1 MKRKGF
7 WGQVRKNRTL
17 LCMLLPAL
25 LYVVIFS
32 YIPMFGITIAFKDYN
47 YNGGILGSPWCGFK
61 NFEYLKIS
69 GKLWALTRNTLL
81 YNSIIWKLTKNTI
94 LYNLAFIVFGIIFE
108 VGFAVMLSEI
118 TKKTFKKVTQAFM
131 FLPYFISWVV
141 VSTIMLNIFGQNG
154 VLSNVL
160 AHFGIE
166 DFSIYQ
172 QIRQWPVIMVAIR
185 IWKQTGYGTV
195 VYLAAIAGLSQEMF
209 EAASI
214 DGASIWQKIRYITI
228 PGLKP
233 TIFIMFLLSV
243 GNIFR
248 GDFGMFYQLVGNNQ
262 LLLETSDV
270 IDTFVYRSLITSPN
284 IGMSAAAGFYQS
296 VLCFVTI
303 VSVNWLVKKVDPDYT
318 LF

>member
-1 MKRKGF
+1 
-7 WGQVRKNRTL
+7 
-17 LCMLLPAL
+17 MLLPAL
-25 LYVVIFS
+25 LYVIIFS
-32 YIPMFGITIAFKDYN
+32 YIPMFGITIAFKNYN
-47 YNGGILGSPWCGFK
+47 YNDGIMGSPWCGLQ

-81 YNSIIWKLTKNTI
+81 YN
-94 LYNLAFIVFGIIFE
+94 LAFIVFGVIFE
-108 VGFAVMLSEI
+108 VGFAIMLSEI
-118 TKKTFKKVTQAFM
+118 TKKTFKKVSQAFM

-141 VSTIMLNIFGQNG
+141 VSTVMLNIFGQNG
-154 VLSNVL
+154 VLSNIL
-160 AHFGIE
+160 TYFGIE

-172 QIRQWPVIMVAIR
+172 QVKQWPVVMVGIR
-185 IWKQTGYGTV
+185 LWKQTGYGTV

-209 EAASI
+209 EVASI
-214 DGASIWQKIRYITI
+214 DGANIWQKIRYITI

-270 IDTFVYRSLITSPN
+270 IDTFVYRSLITTPN

-303 VSVNWLVKKVDPDYT
+303 VSVNWLVRKIDPDYT

>member
-1 MKRKGF
+1 M
-7 WGQVRKNRTL
+7 L

-32 YIPMFGITIAFKDYN
+32 YIPMFGVVIAFKDYN
-47 YNGGILGSPWCGFK
+47 YNGGILGSPWCGLK

-69 GKLWALTRNTLL
+69 GKLWTLTRNTL
-81 YNSIIWKLTKNTI
+81 

-118 TKKTFKKVTQAFM
+118 TKKTFKKIAQAFM

-154 VLSNVL
+154 VLSNIL

-172 QIRQWPVIMVAIR
+172 QIKQWPIIMVAIR

-195 VYLAAIAGLSQEMF
+195 VYLAAIAGLNQEMF

-228 PGLKP
+228 PSLKP
-233 TIFIMFLLSV
+233 TIFIMFLLAV

-296 VLCFVTI
+296 VLCFITI

>member
-69 GKLWALTRNTLL
+69 GKLWALTRNTL
-81 YNSIIWKLTKNTI
+81 

-228 PGLKP
+228 PG
-233 TIFIMFLLSV
+233 
-243 GNIFR
+243 
-248 GDFGMFYQLVGNNQ
+248 
-262 LLLETSDV
+262 
-270 IDTFVYRSLITSPN
+270 RSLLFLSCSFCLWEIYSGVISVCFTSLWETTSCCWKPR
-284 IGMSAAAGFYQS
+284 M
-296 VLCFVTI
+296 
-303 VSVNWLVKKVDPDYT
+303 
-318 LF
+318 

>member
-1 MKRKGF
+1 MIKRTF
-7 WGQVRKNRTL
+7 WQQVQKNRTL
-17 LCMLLPAL
+17 LYMLLPAL
-25 LYVVIFS
+25 LYVIIFS
-32 YIPMFGITIAFKDYN
+32 YIPMFGITIAFKNYN
-47 YNGGILGSPWCGFK
+47 YNDGIMGSPWCGLQ

-81 YNSIIWKLTKNTI
+81 YN
-94 LYNLAFIVFGIIFE
+94 LAFIVFGVIFE
-108 VGFAVMLSEI
+108 VGFAIMLSEI
-118 TKKTFKKVTQAFM
+118 TKKTFKKVSQAFM

-141 VSTIMLNIFGQNG
+141 VSTVMLNIFGQNG
-154 VLSNVL
+154 VLSNIL
-160 AHFGIE
+160 TYFGIE

-172 QIRQWPVIMVAIR
+172 QVKQWPVVMVGIR
-185 IWKQTGYGTV
+185 LWKQTGYGTV

-214 DGASIWQKIRYITI
+214 DGANIWQKIRYITI

-270 IDTFVYRSLITSPN
+270 IDTFVYRSLITTPN

-303 VSVNWLVKKVDPDYT
+303 VSVNWLVRKIDPDYT

>member
-81 YNSIIWKLTKNTI
+81 YN
-94 LYNLAFIVFGIIFE
+94 LAFIVFGIIFE

-141 VSTIMLNIFGQNG
+141 VSNIMLNIFGQNG

>member
-1 MKRKGF
+1 M
-7 WGQVRKNRTL
+7 L

-32 YIPMFGITIAFKDYN
+32 YIPMFGIVIAFKDYN
-47 YNGGILGSPWCGFK
+47 YNGGLLGSPWCGLK

-69 GKLWALTRNTLL
+69 GKLWTLTRNTL
-81 YNSIIWKLTKNTI
+81 

-118 TKKTFKKVTQAFM
+118 TKKTFKKIAQAFM

-154 VLSNVL
+154 VLSNIL

-172 QIRQWPVIMVAIR
+172 QIKQWPIIMVAIR

-195 VYLAAIAGLSQEMF
+195 VYLAAIAGLNQEMF

-228 PGLKP
+228 PSLKP
-233 TIFIMFLLSV
+233 TIFIMFLLAV

-296 VLCFVTI
+296 VLCFITI

>member
-17 LCMLLPAL
+17 LRMLLPAL

-32 YIPMFGITIAFKDYN
+32 YIPMFGIAIAFKDYN

-69 GKLWALTRNTLL
+69 GKLWALTRNTL
-81 YNSIIWKLTKNTI
+81 

>member
-7 WGQVRKNRTL
+7 WRQVRKNRTL

-69 GKLWALTRNTLL
+69 GKLWALTRNTL
-81 YNSIIWKLTKNTI
+81 

>member
-1 MKRKGF
+1 MRKRTF
-7 WGQVRKNRTL
+7 WQQVQKNKTL
-17 LCMLLPAL
+17 LYMLLPAL
-25 LYVVIFS
+25 LYVIIFS
-32 YIPMFGITIAFKDYN
+32 YIPMFGITIAFKNYN
-47 YNGGILGSPWCGFK
+47 YNDGIMGSPWCGLQ

-81 YNSIIWKLTKNTI
+81 YN
-94 LYNLAFIVFGIIFE
+94 LAFIVFGVIFE
-108 VGFAVMLSEI
+108 VGFAIMLSEI
-118 TKKTFKKVTQAFM
+118 TKKTFKKVSQAFM

-141 VSTIMLNIFGQNG
+141 VSTVMLNIFGQNG
-154 VLSNVL
+154 VLSNIL
-160 AHFGIE
+160 TRFGIE

-172 QIRQWPVIMVAIR
+172 QVKQWPVVMVGIR
-185 IWKQTGYGTV
+185 LWKQTGYGTV

-270 IDTFVYRSLITSPN
+270 IDTFVYRSLITTPN

-303 VSVNWLVKKVDPDYT
+303 VSVNWLVRKIDPDYT

>member
-69 GKLWALTRNTLL
+69 GKLWALTRNTL
-81 YNSIIWKLTKNTI
+81 

-214 DGASIWQKIRYITI
+214 DGASIWLKIRYITI

>member
-69 GKLWALTRNTLL
+69 GKLWALTRNTL
-81 YNSIIWKLTKNTI
+81 

-228 PGLKP
+228 PGLTP

>member
-69 GKLWALTRNTLL
+69 GKLWALTRNTL
-81 YNSIIWKLTKNTI
+81 

-303 VSVNWLVKKVDPDYT
+303 VSVNWLVKR
-318 LF
+318 

>member
-7 WGQVRKNRTL
+7 WGQVRKNRML

-32 YIPMFGITIAFKDYN
+32 YIPMFGIVIAFKDYN

-69 GKLWALTRNTLL
+69 GKLWTLTRNTL
-81 YNSIIWKLTKNTI
+81 

-118 TKKTFKKVTQAFM
+118 TKKTFKKIAQAFM

-154 VLSNVL
+154 VLSNIL

-172 QIRQWPVIMVAIR
+172 QIKQWPIIMVAIR

-195 VYLAAIAGLSQEMF
+195 VYLAAIAGLNQEMF

-228 PGLKP
+228 PSLKP
-233 TIFIMFLLSV
+233 TIFIMFLLAV

-296 VLCFVTI
+296 VLCFITI

>member
-1 MKRKGF
+1 MIKRTF
-7 WGQVRKNRTL
+7 WQQVQKNRTL
-17 LCMLLPAL
+17 LYMLLPAL
-25 LYVVIFS
+25 LYVIIFS
-32 YIPMFGITIAFKDYN
+32 YIPMFGITIAFKNYN
-47 YNGGILGSPWCGFK
+47 YNDGIMGSPWCGLQ

-81 YNSIIWKLTKNTI
+81 YN
-94 LYNLAFIVFGIIFE
+94 LAFIVFGVIFE
-108 VGFAVMLSEI
+108 VGFAIMLSEI
-118 TKKTFKKVTQAFM
+118 TKKTFKKVSQAFM

-141 VSTIMLNIFGQNG
+141 VSTVMLNIFGQNG
-154 VLSNVL
+154 VLNNIL
-160 AHFGIE
+160 PHFGIE

-172 QIRQWPVIMVAIR
+172 QVKQWPVVMVGIR
-185 IWKQTGYGTV
+185 LWKQTGYGTV

-214 DGASIWQKIRYITI
+214 DGANIWQKIRYITI

-270 IDTFVYRSLITSPN
+270 IDTFVYRSLITTPN

-303 VSVNWLVKKVDPDYT
+303 VSVNWLVRKIDPDYT

>member
-69 GKLWALTRNTLL
+69 GKLWALTRNTL
-81 YNSIIWKLTKNTI
+81 

-270 IDTFVYRSLITSPN
+270 IDTFVYRSLITTPN

-303 VSVNWLVKKVDPDYT
+303 VAVNGFVKRIDPDYT

>member
-69 GKLWALTRNTLL
+69 GKLWALTRNTL
-81 YNSIIWKLTKNTI
+81 

-284 IGMSAAAGFYQS
+284 IGMSAAAGLYQS

>member
-1 MKRKGF
+1 
-7 WGQVRKNRTL
+7 
-17 LCMLLPAL
+17 MLLPAL
-25 LYVVIFS
+25 LYVIIFS
-32 YIPMFGITIAFKDYN
+32 YIPMFGITIAFKNYN
-47 YNGGILGSPWCGFK
+47 YNDGIMGSPWCGLQ

-81 YNSIIWKLTKNTI
+81 YN
-94 LYNLAFIVFGIIFE
+94 LAFIVFGVIFE
-108 VGFAVMLSEI
+108 VGFAIMLSEI
-118 TKKTFKKVTQAFM
+118 TKKTFKKVSQAFM

-141 VSTIMLNIFGQNG
+141 VSTVMLNIFGQNG
-154 VLSNVL
+154 VLSNIL
-160 AHFGIE
+160 TRFGIE

-172 QIRQWPVIMVAIR
+172 QVKQWPVVMVGIR
-185 IWKQTGYGTV
+185 LWKQTGYGTV

-214 DGASIWQKIRYITI
+214 DGANIWQKIRYITI

-270 IDTFVYRSLITSPN
+270 IDTFVYRSLITTPN

-303 VSVNWLVKKVDPDYT
+303 VSVNWLVRKIDPDYT